1 MIPGTSVLPEKL
13 TVPQLVRTYSA
24 YYGTR
29 SFIIAFTSP
38 TPVPILSQ
46 INPVHVSKPHFLKIH
61 FNIILLSTFGF
72 SKWSLS
78 LGSPHQNPIRTSPVS
93 HTCYMLLPSHFVD
106 LITRIMFGEQY
117 RSSSSSLCSLLH
129 SFVTSSVLGPNV
141 FIRDAAPQIRI
152 LHFVF
157 LCSYH
162 AFIHSFIFI

>member
-1 MIPGTSVLPEKL
+1 L
-13 TVPQLVRTYSA
+13 R
-24 YYGTR
+24 
-29 SFIIAFTSP
+29 
-38 TPVPILSQ
+38 
-46 INPVHVSKPHFLKIH
+46 IH
-61 FNIILLSTFGF
+61 FNIILLFTFGF

-106 LITRIMFGEQY
+106 LINRIMFGEQY
-117 RSSSSSLCSLLH
+117 RLLASSLCSLLH
-129 SFVTSSVLGPNV
+129 SFVILGPNV

-162 AFIHSFIFI
+162 AFIHSFSFI